1 MFNYEEWKKFNS
13 EDFKYQSCSTC
24 TDKFGMKLLKKK
36 IGFLSEY
43 SQSTA
48 EEDMAETFS
57 FLMIQNSDLKIKF
70 QKLKV
75 QSSKLKA

>member
-1 MFNYEEWKKFNS
+1 
-13 EDFKYQSCSTC
+13 
-24 TDKFGMKLLKKK
+24 MKLLKKK

-70 QKLKV
+70 QNDNILKKKV
-75 QSSKLKA
+75 NFIKTNILLIDKNFKFIL